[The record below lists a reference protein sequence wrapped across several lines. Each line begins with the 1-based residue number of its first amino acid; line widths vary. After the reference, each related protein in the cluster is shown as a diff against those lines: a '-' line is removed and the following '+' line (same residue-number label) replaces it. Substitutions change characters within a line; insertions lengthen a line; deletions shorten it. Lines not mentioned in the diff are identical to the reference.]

1 MSTSAEFQTLCQE
14 LLKMNEE
21 HELQYD
27 VELEARKKRNYL
39 QDEITKK
46 EKELAVSA
54 LELGWV
60 SKEDAFSS
68 RLRLPDGKVLD
79 LRLAEN
85 RLIVEERRLIDLGD
99 K

>member
-21 HELQYD
+21 VSAQYD
-27 VELEARKKRNYL
+27 VECEAKRNMSRL
-39 QDEITKK
+39 LLDIERK

-85 RLIVEERRLIDLGD
+85 RLIVEERRLIDLGT